1 MVKVLNSTALITFF
15 STVSNAKAPQNVE
28 DYVAKFG
35 KLLGERQQSIQ
46 KAEEKP
52 EHEMWNLLKR
62 SVMQS
67 MIDESKSEKL
77 KSALQHKLED
87 KFLNELG
94 LGTEY
99 KKRGIS
105 SENALDLVNS
115 RLQPGLFKKAVGEST
130 GESFKNLNLDR
141 FSELLG
147 ALKSS
152 DGGDNQK
159 RAMWKSNMNALF
171 KKDGS
176 DTEAG
181 KHIGNI
187 EIYKKNDAYYPIFK
201 RSDQDSYYPI
211 FKRSGGFFPIF

>member
-1 MVKVLNSTALITFF
+1 MGTTFKMVKVLNSTALITFF

-46 KAEEKP
+46 EAKAEKP
-52 EHEMWNLLKR
+52 EHEMWNMLKR
-62 SVMQS
+62 SVMQA
-67 MIDESKSEKL
+67 MDDESKSEKL

-105 SENALDLVNS
+105 GGNALDLVNS

-130 GESFKNLNLDR
+130 GETFKNLNLDR

-147 ALKSS
+147 
-152 DGGDNQK
+152 
-159 RAMWKSNMNALF
+159 
-171 KKDGS
+171 
-176 DTEAG
+176 
-181 KHIGNI
+181 
-187 EIYKKNDAYYPIFK
+187 
-201 RSDQDSYYPI
+201 
-211 FKRSGGFFPIF
+211 